1 MNKETAVGIA
11 TAEDKRRQRALKVQ
25 ALALE
30 GFTQAEIG
38 KRVNLSQRGVGLIL
52 AGLSGGKA
60 ARKAA
65 TSAQRQVKGG
75 ITAAA
80 VLGAPVAVPVAP
92 EAIRQRALGAGRKP
106 AGDGG
111 ERVRDYPAVMLR
123 LPVATLAKLK
133 ALAAVRGVPIWRL
146 IDAAVLA
153 FVAAVPGDEAEDVRR
168 LAKREAERLTTK
180 HGKW

>member
-1 MNKETAVGIA
+1 MNNDHTV
-11 TAEDKRRQRALKVQ
+11 TPAEAKRRQRVLKVQ

-30 GFTQAEIG
+30 GLTQGEIG
-38 KRVNLSQRGVGLIL
+38 KRVGMSQRGVGLIL
-52 AGLSGGKA
+52 ARLSGGKA
-60 ARKAA
+60 VRKAA
-65 TSAQRQVKGG
+65 TSAQRQARAV
-75 ITAAA
+75 TAAA
-80 VLGAPVAVPVAP
+80 ALGAPVAVPVAA
-92 EAIRQRALGAGRKP
+92 EAIRQRAPGAGRKP
-106 AGDGG
+106 AGTGG

-168 LAKREAERLTTK
+168 LAKREAERLKVK
-180 HGKW
+180 HQG

>member
-1 MNKETAVGIA
+1 
-11 TAEDKRRQRALKVQ
+11 
-25 ALALE
+25 
-30 GFTQAEIG
+30 
-38 KRVNLSQRGVGLIL
+38 
-52 AGLSGGKA
+52 
-60 ARKAA
+60 
-65 TSAQRQVKGG
+65 
-75 ITAAA
+75 
-80 VLGAPVAVPVAP
+80 
-92 EAIRQRALGAGRKP
+92 
-106 AGDGG
+106 
-111 ERVRDYPAVMLR
+111 MLR